1 MELAA
6 QIKKYRKELSLSQDE
21 LAERIF
27 VSRQSVSNWE
37 NGKTYP
43 DLKSL
48 LMLSEVFSVSLDD
61 LVKGDLKTMKQEIDA
76 QERAKFQRESNIFST
91 LFILMIFSP
100 MLLVTY
106 LNVWGTVIWGVLAA
120 VCLYYAFRVEK
131 MKKKYDIQTYREILA
146 FSEGKTLDEIE
157 KAREQG
163 KRPYQKILLVVAS
176 AMLGAAISV
185 LVGLLAVQ

>member
-37 NGKTYP
+37 NEKTYP

-76 QERAKFQRESNIFST
+76 RERARFQRESNIFSI
-91 LFILMIFSP
+91 LFVLMTFSP
-100 MLLVTY
+100 MLLVPY
-106 LNVWGTVIWGVLAA
+106 WKVWGTVVWGILAVA
-120 VCLYYAFRVEK
+120 CLYYAFRVEK
-131 MKKKYDIQTYREILA
+131 LKKKYDIQTYREILA

-176 AMLGAAISV
+176 AMLGAAIAM
-185 LVGLLAVQ
+185 LVGSLVAQ